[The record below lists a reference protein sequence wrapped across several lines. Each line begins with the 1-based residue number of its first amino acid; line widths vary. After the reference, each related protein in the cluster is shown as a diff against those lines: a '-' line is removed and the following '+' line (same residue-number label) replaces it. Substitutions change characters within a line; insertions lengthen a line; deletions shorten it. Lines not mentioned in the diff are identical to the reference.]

1 MIKYEQ
7 ICEVTSN
14 DTDKT
19 VTAEIISFSPQDRLI
34 VAIAGNKLQLNYN
47 SKGMYIGNK
56 VGMEFMSRG
65 PKGYE
70 VNMGR
75 QR

>member
-1 MIKYEQ
+1 MLKYEQ

-34 VAIAGNKLQLNYN
+34 VAISGNKSAKL
-47 SKGMYIGNK
+47 
-56 VGMEFMSRG
+56 
-65 PKGYE
+65 
-70 VNMGR
+70 
-75 QR
+75 

>member
-19 VTAEIISFSPQDRLI
+19 VTAEIISFSPTNACQ
-34 VAIAGNKLQLNYN
+34 Q
-47 SKGMYIGNK
+47 SK
-56 VGMEFMSRG
+56 SC
-65 PKGYE
+65 
-70 VNMGR
+70 
-75 QR
+75 